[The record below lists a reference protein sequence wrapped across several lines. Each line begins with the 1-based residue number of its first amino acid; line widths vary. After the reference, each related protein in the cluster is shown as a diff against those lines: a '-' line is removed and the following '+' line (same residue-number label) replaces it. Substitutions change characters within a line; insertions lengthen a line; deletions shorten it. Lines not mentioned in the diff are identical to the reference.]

1 MPDMNEMKLTAG
13 PLLFNWPVDRWRDF
27 YARLADEAPV
37 DRVVIGET
45 VCSKRAPFYEEFIAP
60 TAERLA
66 RGGKEVVLS
75 SLALV
80 TLNRERRALADLAA
94 NDAYAVEMN
103 DITALRWL
111 EAGRA
116 FSVGPLVNVYN
127 ESTLDFLA
135 RKGATSVCLPPELP
149 FASVATIAA
158 FARGGGVSIEAW
170 AYGRVPLA
178 ISGRCY
184 HARVH
189 KLSKDSCQFVC
200 EQDLDG
206 LDVRTL
212 DGKDFLAING
222 VQTMSWN
229 YACLIGDIEAL
240 ARAGVGALRL
250 SPHSGDFVAVAETF
264 RRRLDGALDAPAA
277 LERLRTLQPGAEFS
291 DGFLVGPTGAAPLP
305 AA

>member
-1 MPDMNEMKLTAG
+1 MKLTVG
-13 PLLFNWPVDRWRDF
+13 PVLFNWPADRWRDF

-37 DRVVIGET
+37 DRVVLGET
-45 VCSKRAPFYEEFIAP
+45 VCSKRAPFYEACVAP
-60 TAERLA
+60 AAERLA
-66 RGGKEVVLS
+66 RAGKEVVLS

-80 TLNRERRALADLAA
+80 TLPRERAALADLVA
-94 NDAYAVEMN
+94 NQDHAVEIN
-103 DITALRWL
+103 DIAALRYM

-135 RKGATSVCLPPELP
+135 RKGATAVCLPPELP
-149 FASVATIAA
+149 FASVAPIAA
-158 FARGGGVSIEAW
+158 FARGRGVCAEIW
-170 AYGRVPLA
+170 AYGRTPLA

-212 DGKDFLAING
+212 DDMDFLAING

-240 ARAGVGALRL
+240 ALADVDALRL
-250 SPHSGDFVAVAETF
+250 SPHSGDFVAVTEIF
-264 RRRLDGALDAPAA
+264 RRRLNGEISAA
-277 LERLRTLQPGAEFS
+277 AGFERLRALQPDVEFS
-291 DGFLVGPTGAAPLP
+291 DGFLAGPTGATPLGGVP
-305 AA
+305 A